1 MLSRHKGLWSNK
13 DAAGAAEGGPAG
25 EAAAAGGV
33 QGARDD
39 NGWVMRCGQR
49 IYLCAQDLCQ
59 QSTPS

>member
-33 QGARDD
+33 QEARDD

-49 IYLCAQDLCQ
+49 IY
-59 QSTPS
+59 